1 MHTPKKGFK
10 RSSKRLLTNSHLK
23 YRGRRHSL
31 NPGDLKNFVS
41 SDLTNI
47 NQENKVLRKSLKN
60 DLNLSY
66 KNIYLKELNSSIPEV
81 PESVSNNSIEEKKNS
96 TLKSKKNIVQN
107 NKYYINVIK
116 NVYENE
122 HHLNKNSLIKK
133 KSKFLNS
140 SFINNQDSNKKTIN
154 IFKRRNSAVNKD
166 LFRLNFDKNI
176 VMEKLNMNRNISS
189 TNVHKL
195 KNDEVNTLLHKKNL
209 NTEEKEIVKTYF
221 KKGRNSIPKKGKD
234 KSKKRSKSKNSGK
247 KSKKSNENINNNKKV
262 KEVDKVKDNDIENST
277 KAETATNSTKK
288 KFKKFLC
295 CLINND
301 NSSTENE

>member
-1 MHTPKKGFK
+1 MNTPKKGFK
-10 RSSKRLLTNSHLK
+10 RSSKRLLTNANLK
-23 YRGRRHSL
+23 YRGKRHSL
-31 NPGDLKNFVS
+31 NPGDIKNFLS

-66 KNIYLKELNSSIPEV
+66 KNIYLQELNSSIPEV
-81 PESVSNNSIEEKKNS
+81 PESVSNSIEEKKNS
-96 TLKSKKNIVQN
+96 KIKSKKNIVQN
-107 NKYYINVIK
+107 NKYFINVIK

-133 KSKFLNS
+133 KSNYINS
-140 SFINNQDSNKKTIN
+140 SFTNNQDSNNKTTN

-166 LFRLNFDKNI
+166 LFGLNFDKNI
-176 VMEKLNMNRNISS
+176 IMEKLNMNNRNVSS

-195 KNDEVNTLLHKKNL
+195 KNDEINNLLHKKNL
-209 NTEEKEIVKTYF
+209 NNEEKEIVKTYF
-221 KKGRNSIPKKGKD
+221 RKGRNSMPKKGN
-234 KSKKRSKSKNSGK
+234 KSKNKNKSKVSGK
-247 KSKKSNENINNNKKV
+247 KSKKNNENINNKKKV
-262 KEVDKVKDNDIENST
+262 KEPDKVKDNDIENST
-277 KAETATNSTKK
+277 KAETVTNSTKK

-301 NSSTENE
+301 NSSIENE

>member
-1 MHTPKKGFK
+1 MHTPKKNFK
-10 RSSKRLLTNSHLK
+10 RSSKRLLTNTHLK

-31 NPGDLKNFVS
+31 NPLELKKFVS
-41 SDLTNI
+41 NDLTNI
-47 NQENKVLRKSLKN
+47 DPEKKTLRKSLKN

-66 KNIYLKELNSSIPEV
+66 KNIYLQEINSRIPEV
-81 PESVSNNSIEEKKNS
+81 PESLSNSIEEKKNS
-96 TLKSKKNIVQN
+96 QLKSKKGIVQN
-107 NKYYINVIK
+107 NKYFINVIK

-122 HHLNKNSLIKK
+122 NHLNKNSLIKK
-133 KSKFLNS
+133 KSNYLNS
-140 SFINNQDSNKKTIN
+140 SFTNHLDSNKRFIN
-154 IFKRRNSAVNKD
+154 NSKRRNSAVNKD
-166 LFRLNFDKNI
+166 FMGLNFDKNI
-176 VMEKLNMNRNISS
+176 IMEKLNMNRNISS

-195 KNDEVNTLLHKKNL
+195 KNSEINNLLHKKNL

-301 NSSTENE
+301 NSNENE

>member
-10 RSSKRLLTNSHLK
+10 RSSKRLQTNTHLK
-23 YRGRRHSL
+23 SRGRRHSL
-31 NPGDLKNFVS
+31 NPGDLKNFLS
-41 SDLTNI
+41 TDLTNI
-47 NQENKVLRKSLKN
+47 NPENKVLRKSLKN

-66 KNIYLKELNSSIPEV
+66 KNTYLKELNSSIPEV

-96 TLKSKKNIVQN
+96 KLKSKKNIVQN
-107 NKYYINVIK
+107 NKYFINVIK

-133 KSKFLNS
+133 KSKYLNS
-140 SFINNQDSNKKTIN
+140 SFTNHQDSNKKTIN
-154 IFKRRNSAVNKD
+154 IFKRRNSAANKD

-176 VMEKLNMNRNISS
+176 IMEKLNMNRNISS

-195 KNDEVNTLLHKKNL
+195 ENDEINNLLHKKNL

-221 KKGRNSIPKKGKD
+221 KKGRNSIPKKGN
-234 KSKKRSKSKNSGK
+234 KSKNKNKSKNSGK
-247 KSKKSNENINNNKKV
+247 KSKKNNENINNKKKV
-262 KEVDKVKDNDIENST
+262 KELDKAKDNDIENST

-301 NSSTENE
+301 NSSNENE

>member
-1 MHTPKKGFK
+1 MNTPKKGFK
-10 RSSKRLLTNSHLK
+10 RSSKRLLTNANLK
-23 YRGRRHSL
+23 YRGKRHSL
-31 NPGDLKNFVS
+31 NPGDIKNFLS

-81 PESVSNNSIEEKKNS
+81 PESVSNSIEEKKNS
-96 TLKSKKNIVQN
+96 KIKSKKNIVQN
-107 NKYYINVIK
+107 NKYFINVIK

-133 KSKFLNS
+133 KSNYINS
-140 SFINNQDSNKKTIN
+140 SFTNNQDSNNKTTN

-166 LFRLNFDKNI
+166 LFGLNFDKNI
-176 VMEKLNMNRNISS
+176 IMEKLNMNNRNVSS

-195 KNDEVNTLLHKKNL
+195 KNDEINNLLHKKNL
-209 NTEEKEIVKTYF
+209 NNEEKEIVKTYF
-221 KKGRNSIPKKGKD
+221 RKGRNSMPKKGN
-234 KSKKRSKSKNSGK
+234 KSKNKNKSKVSGK
-247 KSKKSNENINNNKKV
+247 KSKKNNENINNKKKV
-262 KEVDKVKDNDIENST
+262 KEPDKVKDNDIENST
-277 KAETATNSTKK
+277 KAETVTNSTKK

-301 NSSTENE
+301 NSSIENE

>member
-1 MHTPKKGFK
+1 MHTPKKNFK
-10 RSSKRLLTNSHLK
+10 RSSKRLLTNTHLK

-31 NPGDLKNFVS
+31 NPLELKKFVS
-41 SDLTNI
+41 NDLTNI
-47 NQENKVLRKSLKN
+47 DPEKKTLRKSLKN

-66 KNIYLKELNSSIPEV
+66 KNIYLQEINSRIPEV
-81 PESVSNNSIEEKKNS
+81 PESLSNSIEEKKNS
-96 TLKSKKNIVQN
+96 QLKSKKGIVQN
-107 NKYYINVIK
+107 NKYFINVIK

-122 HHLNKNSLIKK
+122 NHLNKNSLIKK
-133 KSKFLNS
+133 KSNYLNS
-140 SFINNQDSNKKTIN
+140 SFTNHLDSNKRFIN
-154 IFKRRNSAVNKD
+154 NSKRRNSAVNKD
-166 LFRLNFDKNI
+166 LMGLNFDKNI
-176 VMEKLNMNRNISS
+176 IMEKLNMNRNISS

-195 KNDEVNTLLHKKNL
+195 KNSEINNLLHKKNL

>member
-31 NPGDLKNFVS
+31 NPGDLKKFES

-47 NQENKVLRKSLKN
+47 NPENKVLRKSLKN

-66 KNIYLKELNSSIPEV
+66 KNIYLQELNSSIPEV
-81 PESVSNNSIEEKKNS
+81 PESVSNSIEEKKNS
-96 TLKSKKNIVQN
+96 KLKSKKNIVQN
-107 NKYYINVIK
+107 NKYFINVIK

-133 KSKFLNS
+133 KSNYLNS
-140 SFINNQDSNKKTIN
+140 SFTNQLDSNKKMIN
-154 IFKRRNSAVNKD
+154 ISKRRNSAVNKD
-166 LFRLNFDKNI
+166 LFGLNFDKNI
-176 VMEKLNMNRNISS
+176 IMEKLNLNRNVSS
-189 TNVHKL
+189 TNVHKI
-195 KNDEVNTLLHKKNL
+195 KSDEMNNLLHKKNL
-209 NTEEKEIVKTYF
+209 NTEEKKIVTTYF
-221 KKGRNSIPKKGKD
+221 KKGRNSIPNKGKD
-234 KSKKRSKSKNSGK
+234 KSKNKSKSKNSGK
-247 KSKKSNENINNNKKV
+247 KSKKSNENINNKKKE